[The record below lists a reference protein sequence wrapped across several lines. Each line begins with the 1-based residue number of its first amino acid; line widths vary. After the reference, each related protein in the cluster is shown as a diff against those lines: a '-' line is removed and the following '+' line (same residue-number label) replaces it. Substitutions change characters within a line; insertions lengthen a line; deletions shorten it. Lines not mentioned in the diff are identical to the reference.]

1 MRMKTMVRF
10 GFVLLLCL
18 LARPAFAQVATVV
31 GTVTDETKAVL
42 PGVTVTAVNIATGGQ
57 TVGVA
62 DERGEFRLLNLPP
75 GRYKVTAELSGFST
89 VIVDA
94 IELLVGQNAT
104 IPFVM
109 KVANLSETVTVTSE
123 APLVDTTSSQVAG
136 NVNPRQMEELPLQG
150 RNWIELAKLVK
161 GITANEVTNGPG
173 VSDDM
178 FQLNLDGQQVTQK
191 ISGGFGQPKFS
202 RESIGEFQIVTNMF
216 DITQGRSAGVQ
227 VQAVSRAGTNRNA
240 GSFYG
245 FFRDDKLNSP
255 DFLTKTVLPYQNQ
268 QIGGSLGGPIVK
280 DKLHYFAS
288 YEYERE
294 PGTTF
299 SAPAALPG
307 QIFTIPYKNSQKSV
321 LLRVDGQL
329 SASDRLTGRASRWDW
344 SNPFVLASGGHP
356 SNASV
361 QTKQATNVLG
371 TWSKVLSSTKVQ
383 ELRIGYNNFQWANQ
397 GLPQVGDT
405 IQYSFPGLTL
415 GKPYNYPQWLYQ
427 NNFESRYDLSLH
439 RESHDFKF
447 GGEFMYAHVTALWYL
462 QQQGILTFTSV
473 PADITSRIPVNAPYD
488 IPQWNLTGLDSVA
501 QRLEKNYNRGDWT
514 LDVPGPTWAVW
525 FGDTW
530 RLNNDFTVNYGVR
543 WDDNWN
549 VASTPGVVPNSIII
563 DNGSSASTANIPAM
577 AAGDF
582 GYKKGM
588 RDNLDIA
595 PRAGFTWNV
604 GGGNNLVIRGGT
616 GLYFT
621 YLQTQY
627 TYSPQLFSNM
637 ITASFANDGRPGFVA
652 DPSRGVTTF
661 EQAQKAAPPQA
672 ARIITPEFRNPY
684 TWQSSIGFQKQLNA
698 ETAFEADLVHYN
710 LYRDTRSIDP
720 NLFYDPATG
729 FNKNPAQGRP
739 NPQWGQILYLV
750 STGQQD
756 YTAVSSGLTRRLKHH
771 VQGGVTYTLM
781 LAMHDNGTPGLVTPS
796 ANNQFDY
803 LDGEYATSTAFQ
815 RNTLRAWT
823 VYQMPWG
830 LSAAA
835 SYAYGSGNRY
845 NATIATAP
853 YGKTGS
859 NRLNLTAA
867 GGATSSIAIPDAV
880 LDRWGGSALVTSGA
894 IIPRNALAGL
904 PYSKFDLRLTKDIRL
919 GPAMKASL
927 IGEVYNLFNHANYTG
942 YVTQLSATSAA
953 TTARFGQPS
962 AASISRQGQL
972 AFRIA
977 WR

>member
-1 MRMKTMVRF
+1 MRAKRVVTF
-10 GFVLLLCL
+10 GLTLLLGLVC
-18 LARPAFAQVATVV
+18 APAFAQVATIT

-42 PGVTVTAVNIATGGQ
+42 PGVTITATNLATGGQ
-57 TVGVA
+57 TAGVA

-75 GRYKVTAELSGFST
+75 GQYRVQAELSGFST
-89 VIVDA
+89 VLLSS

-104 IPFVM
+104 MPFVM
-109 KVANLSETVTVTSE
+109 KVAQLSETVTVSSE
-123 APLVDTTSSQVAG
+123 APLVDVTSSQVAG

-150 RNWIELAKLVK
+150 RNWLELSKLVK
-161 GITANEVTNGPG
+161 GITANEVTTGPG

-202 RESIGEFQIVTNMF
+202 RESIGEFQIVTNLF

-227 VQAVSRAGTNRNA
+227 VQAVSRAGTNRTQ
-240 GSFYG
+240 GSVYG
-245 FFRDDKLNSP
+245 YFRDSKLNAE
-255 DFLTKTVLPYQNQ
+255 DFLTGTVLPYQNQ
-268 QIGGSLGGPIVK
+268 QIGGALGGPIVK

-307 QIFTIPYKNSQKSV
+307 QTFTIPYKNSQKSV
-321 LLRVDGQL
+321 LARFDDQISSNDRVT
-329 SASDRLTGRASRWDW
+329 ARASRWDW
-344 SNPFVLASGGHP
+344 SNPFVLAAGSHP

-361 QTKQATNVLG
+361 QTKQATNILG
-371 TWSKVLSSTKVQ
+371 TWSRVLSNTKVQ
-383 ELRIGYNNFQWANQ
+383 EVRVGYNNFQWANQ

-405 IQYSFPGLTL
+405 FQYSLPGLTL

-427 NNFESRYDLSLH
+427 NNFESRYDLSMH
-439 RESHDFKF
+439 RDKHDLKI
-447 GGEFMYAHVTALWYL
+447 GAEFIYAHVTALWYL
-462 QQQGILTFTSV
+462 QQQGIMTFTSV
-473 PADITSRIPVNAPYD
+473 PSDITTRIPVNAPFD
-488 IPQWNLTGLDSVA
+488 LAQWNLSGLDPLV
-501 QRLEKNYNRGDWT
+501 QKFEKNYNRGDWT
-514 LDVPGPTWAVW
+514 LDVPGPTWGIW
-525 FGDTW
+525 IGDTW
-530 RLNNDFTVNYGVR
+530 RASPRLTINYGLR

-549 VASTPGVVPNSIII
+549 VASTPGVVTNSITIN
-563 DNGSSASTANIPAM
+563 NGSSAATTNIPGM
-577 AAGDF
+577 APGDF
-582 GYKKGM
+582 GYKQGM
-588 RDNLDIA
+588 RDNRDVA

-604 GGGNNLVIRGGT
+604 GGGNDLVIRGGT

-627 TYSPQLFSNM
+627 TYSPQLYSRM
-637 ITASFANDGRPGFVA
+637 ITASFNNDGKPGFIV
-652 DPSRGVTTF
+652 DPTRGIATF
-661 EQAQKAAPPQA
+661 DQALAAAPPQA

-698 ETAFEADLVHYN
+698 ETAVEADFVHYN
-710 LYRDTRSIDP
+710 EYRDTRSIDP
-720 NLFYDPATG
+720 NLFFDPATG
-729 FNKNPAQGRP
+729 YNKNPSQGRP

-750 STGQQD
+750 STGRQD
-756 YTAVSSGLTRRLKHH
+756 YTALATGLTRRLKNHF
-771 VQGGVTYTLM
+771 QGGVTYTLM
-781 LAMHDNGTPGLVTPS
+781 LAMHDDGTPGLVSPT

-803 LDGEYATSTAFQ
+803 LNGEYATSAAFQ
-815 RNTLRAWT
+815 RNTLRAWSL
-823 VYQMPWG
+823 YQMPWG
-830 LSAAA
+830 ISAAL

-859 NRLNLTAA
+859 NRLNLTAT
-867 GGATSSIAIPDAV
+867 GGATAAITIPAAV
-880 LDRWGGSALVTSGA
+880 LDRWEGPAVINSGA
-894 IIPRNALAGL
+894 TIPRDALEGT

-919 GPAMKASL
+919 SAALKASL

-953 TTARFGQPS
+953 TTARFGLPS

-977 WR
+977 WQ